1 MEGAEHLE
9 AGGWDLGTTTA
20 QDGVLDAEDM
30 ARFLVVLK
38 PRDLMSFHDL
48 IGAMDTLVDQ
58 LGAQVEHRTPAHL
71 SAMLRDTGDS
81 MPLQLFADVQSK
93 AEGPVLELVLMS
105 REPMGRGA
113 PHTLQRFV
121 NLVDVA
127 ADTMPGLDLVF
138 RSDRDGPLPDRG

>member
-1 MEGAEHLE
+1 
-9 AGGWDLGTTTA
+9 
-20 QDGVLDAEDM
+20 M
-30 ARFLVVLK
+30 ARFLLVLK
-38 PRDLMSFHDL
+38 PRIPSPPAEL
-48 IGAMDTLVDQ
+48 INALEPLLQGLHAEVD
-58 LGAQVEHRTPAHL
+58 HRTSAHL
-71 SAMLRDTGDS
+71 SALLRGGQEHLR
-81 MPLQLFADVQSK
+81 MQLFADVQAK

-121 NLVDVA
+121 HLVEVA